1 VRESHLGK
9 EGSVS
14 QGIKFLDQKFK
25 FQSKNPTRS
34 VFSHVTCCT
43 DTGAMKVIVA
53 GIMYVLLT

>member
-1 VRESHLGK
+1 MVFEIDLGK

-53 GIMYVLLT
+53 GIM